1 MAKKL
6 VKRNVINTLKTAR
19 KKPNGFMNVKKVI
32 SNEPGNN
39 GANKNINESWCKV
52 DGTQIEDVS
61 LYIKEYL
68 SNTDKYDT
76 VRLMIGT
83 DGLAIW
89 QSKTTVLIKIMT
101 VIVLYKVGKGAHIIK
116 RRESHFLKRQD
127 SELDAITFEKLNME
141 ADKTIELALY
151 LREKIGI
158 DPEIHMDLNPSDL
171 YKSNKVYQVVHG
183 YPEGLGFK
191 TKYKSVAHVASIAAD
206 HFL

>member
-1 MAKKL
+1 MKDYH
-6 VKRNVINTLKTAR
+6 T
-19 KKPNGFMNVKKVI
+19 
-32 SNEPGNN
+32 
-39 GANKNINESWCKV
+39 
-52 DGTQIEDVS
+52 
-61 LYIKEYL
+61 
-68 SNTDKYDT
+68 
-76 VRLMIGT
+76 
-83 DGLAIW
+83 
-89 QSKTTVLIKIMT
+89 
-101 VIVLYKVGKGAHIIK
+101 H
-116 RRESHFLKRQD
+116 H
-127 SELDAITFEKLNME
+127 AITFEKLNME